1 MSIETDEDL
10 AISNQKD
17 ELEVSETRSKMMWY
31 DHSLDTINL
40 EDKNIKFIDTD
51 NYDQFMNMKKTE
63 ASGFVIEKYGSII
76 YIIILII
83 MLFFEIQKYVL
94 KMEPFIQPNL
104 GIVISPYLIY
114 LLYKSF
120 NSYSLIKISF
130 GL

>member
-1 MSIETDEDL
+1 MSIDTDVDL
-10 AISNQKD
+10 AISNKKD
-17 ELEVSETRSKMMWY
+17 ELEVSESRSKMMWY

-40 EDKNIKFIDTD
+40 EDKKIKFIDTD
-51 NYDQFMNMKKTE
+51 NYDQFMNMKKTS

-76 YIIILII
+76 YITILII
-83 MLFFEIQKYVL
+83 MLFFEIQKYL
-94 KMEPFIQPNL
+94 FKMEPFIQPNW
-104 GIVISPYLIY
+104 GIIISPYLVY